1 MWVLVIYAFAGG
13 MSGTDSVALTS
24 IRDTFKTEQVC
35 INAGEKAKKMA
46 SGTLKEIRYTCLR
59 DW

>member
-1 MWVLVIYAFAGG
+1 MWILIIYAFAGG
-13 MSGTDSVALTS
+13 MSGTDSVAL
-24 IRDTFKTEQVC
+24 V
-35 INAGEKAKKMA
+35 NAGAYNSEKICITAGDQAKRMS